1 MMCTILNCIV
11 CLVLYWSVYIVS
23 MDLAHTAQCLL
34 VAVKCA
40 REVRP
45 SCSLNSPSTTE
56 GNPRIHIW
64 VSTQGGGNVIVMS
77 LISLECVCMVV
88 VYTIVSR
95 SNVYF
100 ALKSKINLKQKQLA
114 NIHDYK
120 TLYLSISI
128 SLN

>member
-1 MMCTILNCIV
+1 
-11 CLVLYWSVYIVS
+11 
-23 MDLAHTAQCLL
+23 
-34 VAVKCA
+34 
-40 REVRP
+40 
-45 SCSLNSPSTTE
+45 
-56 GNPRIHIW
+56 
-64 VSTQGGGNVIVMS
+64 
-77 LISLECVCMVV
+77 MVV

-128 SLN
+128 SLNWLAHRLSNIELTLPQFYELLHELERAKASLDSYQ